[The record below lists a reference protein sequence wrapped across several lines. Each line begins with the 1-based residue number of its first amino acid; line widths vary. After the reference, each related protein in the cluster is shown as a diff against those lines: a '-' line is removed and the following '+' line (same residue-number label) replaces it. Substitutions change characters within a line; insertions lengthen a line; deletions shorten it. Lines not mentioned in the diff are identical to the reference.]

1 MAERIEI
8 FKLDID
14 IDSVISSSKDLKA
27 ETDSLKR
34 KLDSLKGTTKENS
47 REYVELEARYKSTRK
62 EYNSSQRELG
72 KLINLQGKEIKTIE
86 QGRNALSVISKEWA
100 KQADLYGENSDQAL
114 KLAKKKKELTDQLKK
129 EEKATGDTSR
139 NVGNYAEGMGE
150 ALRGTSLFGN
160 EVTQVTGYLRG
171 FLPVITTVKDQTLAA
186 GKQMI
191 YSAKGTEGL
200 SKAQRAAAITTN
212 VFSGALKLLRVAL
225 IATGIGAIIV
235 LLGSLVAYFGS
246 TQKGIDKVNK
256 VLVPLKVVFQ
266 TLFGVLQDVG
276 EALAGLFTADGIK
289 QFGKLIEDLIVKKF
303 EQAQKVLGG
312 IGKILTGDFKDGFND
327 IKAVGNEVVDEI
339 ETGYD
344 KLVKVGKQLGETID
358 EAYKRGQ
365 RIQELNIDIEE
376 SENRL
381 ILLQSEA
388 NKNIKEAN
396 KIAEDRSKSQKER
409 EDAARRSVELS
420 EDLLEV
426 QNEQLDK
433 KIEQIRLEQQ
443 SNDTN
448 REDQKELNE
457 LIAQKNENESAALEL
472 QTTQVNKLNTIRQ
485 EIAAE
490 AKKASDAAIKRSQ
503 TELQIY
509 IAQQGEKAKALE
521 KEIDIAEKVRD
532 EKLRILADELSIG
545 KKTREEAQ
553 LEELEIKK
561 EFAEKQSEATLK
573 NLNQE
578 LDLYIAQNRSKIDSE
593 TQLTDDLVK
602 VEQDRQRDIYSKKL
616 EILEKQNAD
625 GLLTEQEFLTE
636 KLNLQADFIE
646 QQKEL
651 EQSFKDQKAEQK
663 AIEKENE
670 LIDYENELETR
681 RLRGEN
687 EFQIEL
693 DRLSKEREAAVKA
706 AKERGVDV
714 NKVEELYSEKRRKIH
729 EAEQAAKLEG
739 AEGVLNGLADLLGKE
754 TAAGKAV
761 AIAKATID
769 TYKAANLALS
779 TYPPPFGAIA
789 AATSV
794 AAGLVNVGKIAGVSA
809 DIPKAEKGGLF
820 EIGGK
825 RHSQGG
831 TKFWGED
838 GTSFEAEKGELIG
851 VMQRNAAATFMK
863 YNNSFGGG
871 RSNGNYL
878 ASGGIVSRGGG
889 QTVKVNTQQIDYK
902 LMASLLQESL
912 QQLPRPVVAVEDIN
926 TGQKKYTDVVNGA
939 NL

>member
-14 IDSVISSSKDLKA
+14 IDSVISSSKDLKT

-100 KQADLYGENSDQAL
+100 KQADLYGENSDQAQV
-114 KLAKKKKELTDQLKK
+114 LAKKKKDLTDQLKK

-150 ALRGTSLFGN
+150 ALRGTSFFGN
-160 EVTQVTGYLRG
+160 EVQSVIGYLKG
-171 FLPVITTVKDQTLAA
+171 FIPVITTVKNEAFAA

-191 YSAKGTEGL
+191 YSARGTEGL
-200 SKAQRAAAITTN
+200 SKAQKAATVTTN
-212 VFSGALKLLRVAL
+212 VLSGALKLFKVAL
-225 IATGIGAIIV
+225 IATGIGSILV
-235 LLGSLVAYFGS
+235 LLGSLVAYFAS

-256 VLVPLKVVFQ
+256 VLVPLRVVFE

-276 EALAGLFTADGIK
+276 EALSGLFTSDGIK
-289 QFGKLIEDLIVKKF
+289 QFGQLIEDLIVKKF

-312 IGKILTGDFKDGFND
+312 IGKILTGDFKNGFN
-327 IKAVGNEVVDEI
+327 AVKDVGKELVDEVSA
-339 ETGYD
+339 GYE
-344 KLVKVGKQLGETID
+344 KATEVAKRLGETVD

-365 RIQELNIDIEE
+365 KIQELNVDIEE

-396 KIAEDRSKSQKER
+396 KIAEDRTKTQKER
-409 EDAARRSVELS
+409 EAAAKRSVELS
-420 EDLLEV
+420 EDLLEL
-426 QNEQLDK
+426 QNDLLDK
-433 KIEQIRLEQQ
+433 KIEVAKEENKN
-443 SNDTN
+443 SDTS
-448 REDQKELNE
+448 RQDIKELNE
-457 LIAQKNENESAALEL
+457 LIAQKNENETAALEL
-472 QTTQVNKLNTIRQ
+472 QTTQTNKLNTIRQ
-485 EIAAE
+485 EIAAD

-521 KEIDIAEKVRD
+521 KEIEIAEKVRD

-545 KKTREEAQ
+545 KKTKEEAQ
-553 LEELEIKK
+553 LEELEINQ
-561 EFAEKQSEATLK
+561 EFAQKRSEATLK

-578 LDLYIAQNRSKIDSE
+578 LDLYIAQNQSKIDNE
-593 TQLTDDLVK
+593 PQLTDDLVK
-602 VEQDRQRDIYSKKL
+602 AEQDRQRDIYSKKL
-616 EILEKQNAD
+616 EILEQQNAD
-625 GLLTEQEFLTE
+625 GLFTEQEFLTE

-651 EQSFKDQKAEQK
+651 EQSFKDQKAEQR
-663 AIEKENE
+663 ALEKENE
-670 LIDYENELETR
+670 QIDYENELELR
-681 RLRGEN
+681 RIRGEN

-693 DRLSKEREAAVKA
+693 DRLSKEREAAIEE
-706 AKERGVDV
+706 AKKRGIDV
-714 NKVEELYSEKRRKIH
+714 NKVEQLYSAKRREIYA
-729 EAEQAAKLEG
+729 AEQDAKLAG
-739 AEGVLNGLADLLGKE
+739 AEAVLNGLADLLGKE

-794 AAGLVNVGKIAGVSA
+794 AAGLSNVGKIVGINA

-825 RHSQGG
+825 RHSHGG

-838 GTSFEAEKGELIG
+838 GTSFEAEKGEIIG

-863 YNNSFGGG
+863 YNNAFGGG
-871 RSNGNYL
+871 RSNGNYF
-878 ASGGIVSRGGG
+878 ASGGVVSRGG
-889 QTVKVNTQQIDYK
+889 QTVKVNNQQIDYQM
-902 LMASLLQESL
+902 MASLIQESL

-926 TGQKKYTDVVNGA
+926 TGQKRYTDVIDGA